1 MCLVPKIINPIKE
14 KDFRSIS
21 ILHLLSKEYKK
32 VILHQLNDCI
42 EKSTVYNSTQSGFR
56 KGHSTQTLLLKF
68 RDDIQKAPN
77 RNERTMSVMI
87 YNSKAFNT
95 IDHEYL
101 IRKLVTLNFSNSSI
115 KIILSYLTN
124 RKQYAQVNDKQS
136 TRLPIY
142 FGVPQCSILAPVLFN
157 IYVAKL
163 STYIESNSI
172 QHADDTNIYKRS
184 SKANIIPTIVHS
196 KMKFL
201 NS

>member
-1 MCLVPKIINPIKE
+1 
-14 KDFRSIS
+14 
-21 ILHLLSKEYKK
+21 
-32 VILHQLNDCI
+32 
-42 EKSTVYNSTQSGFR
+42 
-56 KGHSTQTLLLKF
+56 
-68 RDDIQKAPN
+68 
-77 RNERTMSVMI
+77 MSVMI
-87 YNSKAFNT
+87 YNSKAFDN

-115 KIILSYLTN
+115 KVIMSYLTN
-124 RKQYAQVNDKQS
+124 RKQYVQLNDKQS

-142 FGVPQCSILAPVLFN
+142 FGVPQGSILGPVLFN

-163 STYIESNSI
+163 STCIESNSI

-196 KMKFL
+196 KMKLL